1 MKRTLLLDLPA
12 LSARLL
18 DALPADR
25 RPAWLNTLIARGR
38 AVLQPPLPAVTM
50 TVQATIATGVGPD
63 QHGMI
68 ANGLPTFR
76 LPDTH
81 ALLDTDSFA
90 EYRRNVSFWEQS
102 ADLVQGPRFWQQSPP
117 PPGGGVKVALICVQS
132 CIRAADVV
140 VTPKPAHTPDGR
152 TVPDCWT
159 HPARLND
166 ELKAKIGPLPLMHYW
181 GPLANIKSSQWIAAA
196 AEYVWRHHPVDLQWV
211 YVPHLDYDAQRL
223 GPGDPRLVDELFAVL
238 NVITPLVELA
248 ERDGARVV
256 LFSEYGMTNVTRS
269 FAPNAML
276 RHAGLLT
283 TKPRQS
289 DSAASGSLEIDFAT
303 TPAFALCDHQVAHIY
318 CRDTPTI
325 ERARSL
331 FQQLPGV
338 KITTSGGHPRAG
350 ELVLYAPEDAWFEYR
365 WWDDWAQAPDYAWS
379 VDIHRKPGYDP
390 TELFFDPAARRIRAD
405 QPRLVKGSHGALPAD
420 QRDWPVL
427 LGVENATPV
436 VSAASLATLL

>member
-12 LSARLL
+12 LSSRLL

-50 TVQATIATGVGPD
+50 TVQATLATGTPPEV
-63 QHGMI
+63 HGII
-68 ANGLPTFR
+68 ANGLPTYR

-81 ALLDTDSFA
+81 TLLDTDSFA
-90 EYRRNVSFWEQS
+90 DYRRNVAFWEQS
-102 ADLVQGPRFWQQSPP
+102 ADLVQAPRFWETRPCR
-117 PPGGGVKVALICVQS
+117 VAMICVQS
-132 CIRAADVV
+132 SIGAADVV
-140 VTPKPAHTPDGR
+140 VTPKPTHTPDGR

-159 HPARLND
+159 APASLND

-196 AEYVWRHHPVDLQWV
+196 AEHVWQHHPVDLQWV
-211 YVPHLDYDAQRL
+211 YVPHLDCDAQRL
-223 GPGDPRLVDELFAVL
+223 GPGDPKLVDELFAVL

-256 LFSEYGMTNVTRS
+256 LFSEYGMTNVNRS
-269 FAPNAML
+269 FAPNVLL

-283 TKPRQS
+283 TQPL
-289 DSAASGSLEIDFAT
+289 AASRSTEIDFAK

-318 CRDTPTI
+318 CRDAPTT
-325 ERARSL
+325 ERADQL
-331 FQQLPGV
+331 FRQLPGV
-338 KITTSGGHPRAG
+338 KITTSGGPRAG
-350 ELVLYAPEDAWFEYR
+350 DLVLYAPEDAWFEYR
-365 WWDDWAQAPDYAWS
+365 WWDDWTQAPDYAWS

-390 TELFFDPAARRIRAD
+390 TELFFDPATRRIRAD
-405 QPRLVKGSHGALPAD
+405 QPRWVKGSHGSLPAD

-427 LGVENATPV
+427 LGVENAPAVLHATSV
-436 VSAASLATLL
+436 ASLLQ

>member
-81 ALLDTDSFA
+81 PLLDTDSFA
-90 EYRRNVSFWEQS
+90 DYRRHVAFWEQS
-102 ADLVQGPRFWQQSPP
+102 ADLVQVPRFWRD
-117 PPGGGVKVALICVQS
+117 KKMRVALICVQS
-132 CIRAADVV
+132 SICAADVV
-140 VTPKPAHTPDGR
+140 VTPKPTHTPDGR

-159 HPARLND
+159 HPASLND
-166 ELKAKIGPLPLMHYW
+166 ELKAKFGPLPLMHYW

-196 AEYVWRHHPVDLQWV
+196 AEYVWRNYPVDLQWV

-223 GPGDPRLVDELFAVL
+223 GPGDPKLVDELFAVL

-248 ERDGARVV
+248 ERDGARVI
-256 LFSEYGMTNVTRS
+256 LFSEYGMTNVTHS
-269 FAPNAML
+269 FAPNVLL
-276 RHAGLLT
+276 RHAGLLAT
-283 TKPRQS
+283 QPL
-289 DSAASGSLEIDFAT
+289 AASRSTEIDFAQ

-318 CRDTPTI
+318 CRDAPTI
-325 ERARSL
+325 ERAEKL
-331 FQQLPGV
+331 FRQLPGV
-338 KITTSGGHPRAG
+338 SINRQATSRGRAG

-365 WWDDWAQAPDYAWS
+365 WWDDFAEAPDYAWS

-390 TELFFDPAARRIRAD
+390 TELFMDFTTRRIRAD
-405 QPRLVKGSHGALPAD
+405 QPQLVKGSHGSPPAD

-427 LGVENATPV
+427 LGVENAPAV
-436 VSAASLATLL
+436 VPMTGVASLLQ